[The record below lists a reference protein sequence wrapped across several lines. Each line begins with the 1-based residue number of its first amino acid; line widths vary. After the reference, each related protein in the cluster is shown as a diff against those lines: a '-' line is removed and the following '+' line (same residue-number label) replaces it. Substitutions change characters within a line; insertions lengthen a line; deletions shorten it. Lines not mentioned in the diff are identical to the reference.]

1 MYRDELYRQYDF
13 SGRTIAIT
21 GGAGALGSEMACAL
35 AGLGA
40 NVAVLDRA
48 AEQGEKIVQ
57 RILSE
62 GAPGRPLSCK
72 PMCLTELVD
81 GRRRADPARTGAG

>member
-40 NVAVLDRA
+40 NVAVLDRSGEA
-48 AEQGEKIVQ
+48 GEKHRAAYLPRSTVPVD
-57 RILSE
+57 RF
-62 GAPGRPLSCK
+62 SCR
-72 PMCLTELVD
+72 PMCSTVRRLI
-81 GRRRADPARTGAG
+81 GRRCADPA